1 MELIFAIQISNYMI
15 AIFLAIVGAKC
26 HRRVDGQETT
36 FPRSQYQEATAISQY
51 INGFLTNVK
60 MSGGFLSFL
69 FWLRGQKESK
79 KPL

>member
-36 FPRSQYQEATAISQY
+36 FPRSQYQEATAIS
-51 INGFLTNVK
+51 
-60 MSGGFLSFL
+60 
-69 FWLRGQKESK
+69 SK
-79 KPL
+79 KPVASWQWLLD